1 MFTKVVK
8 SQSMGVRWWEKW
20 VETGGGSSKG
30 GKHTIRKL
38 CAKRGGIEKVL
49 LWWCGGR
56 GGLNLCN
63 RNNFFRKIASSEPN
77 DEERSGGQQQKK
89 RLLIENLSLQQ
100 QLYQIEQV
108 VAWCT

>member
-1 MFTKVVK
+1 MSKVKVW
-8 SQSMGVRWWEKW
+8 GY
-20 VETGGGSSKG
+20 GGGKNGLKQEEAVVKG